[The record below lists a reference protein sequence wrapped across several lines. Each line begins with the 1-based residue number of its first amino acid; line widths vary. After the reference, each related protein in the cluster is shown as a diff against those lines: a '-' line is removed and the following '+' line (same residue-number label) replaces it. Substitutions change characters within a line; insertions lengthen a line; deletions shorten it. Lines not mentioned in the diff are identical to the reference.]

1 MFWKR
6 NLQKALKFVTSQ
18 HPISKNTRDTL
29 FNGENQIG
37 YIEYRWS
44 NDISNIVSMQIE
56 KEHRLNGH
64 GSRLLSYFEN
74 NMKDK
79 GVKEAKVCILPD
91 AKGFYMKNGY
101 DQDGMHQS
109 PAFYHKLF

>member
-6 NLQKALKFVTSQ
+6 NLQTALKFATFR
-18 HPISKNTRDTL
+18 HPISKNTRHILTDG
-29 FNGENQIG
+29 NNQLG

-44 NDISNIVSMQIE
+44 GDISNIVSMEVE

-74 NMKDK
+74 NVKDK
-79 GVKEAKVCILPD
+79 GVKEVKVCTFPYS
-91 AKGFYMKNGY
+91 KGFYEKNGY
-101 DQDGMHQS
+101 TVDDLYDN
-109 PAFYHKLF
+109 PAFYHKQF